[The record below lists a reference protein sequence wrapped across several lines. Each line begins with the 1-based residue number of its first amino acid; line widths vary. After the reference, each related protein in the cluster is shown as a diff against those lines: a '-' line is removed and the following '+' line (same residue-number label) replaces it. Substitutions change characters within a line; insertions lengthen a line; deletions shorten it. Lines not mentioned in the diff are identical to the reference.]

1 MKILSAQ
8 PWLGETEVG
17 LELLGLS
24 HDQITRA
31 LADRRRAEGRAILN
45 RIAPPETLD
54 TPAEV

>member
-1 MKILSAQ
+1 MKILAAQ
-8 PWLGETEVG
+8 PWLGETEIG

-45 RIAPPETLD
+45 RIAPE
-54 TPAEV
+54 PAPTEG